1 MITDFKGFSPV
12 HLLTLLASVSVGLIF
27 ILLGVRAKT
36 KRQRR
41 ILGILF
47 AVVIVLCR
55 GGRYVMDA
63 CNGVFEWYDLFSLH
77 LCHIDLILLCVCLI
91 KPLKPLFHFCFL
103 IGIPA
108 GLAVALFPGSNH
120 PAPGLPRAILFIMSH
135 VLLVMG
141 ALYLLFVEKMKPTLR
156 AFFWI
161 AGAGNAALIA
171 VFFINKV
178 LETNFLYINKAP
190 AGTIIASL
198 ESIFG
203 WPGYVVVIDLLALT
217 MMLGM
222 LLSGKLLF
230 RARFGDEKAFK
241 NSASSETGKESKIE
255 NEN

>member
-36 KRQRR
+36 ERQRR
-41 ILGILF
+41 IIGILF
-47 AVVIVLCR
+47 AVVIVLSR

-63 CNGVFEWYDLFSLH
+63 YNGVFEWHDLFSLH

-161 AGAGNAALIA
+161 GGAGNAALIA
-171 VFFINKV
+171 VWFVNR
-178 LETNFLYINKAP
+178 LMDTNFLYVNYAP
-190 AGTIIASL
+190 EGTLIAKLS
-198 ESIFG
+198 EIFG
-203 WPGYVVVIDLLALT
+203 WPGYVFVMDALALVL
-217 MMLGM
+217 MFVMYLIGR
-222 LLSGKLLF
+222 LLH
-230 RARFGDEKAFK
+230 KAITK
-241 NSASSETGKESKIE
+241 KEYCLKTPV
-255 NEN
+255 